1 MDSEIDHNP
10 DDAYAEDDLPDLV
23 LDTRK
28 DSSSSLEG
36 QEDSNSSSVIDLL
49 FNLSRERR
57 SVSSSDVANWID
69 AGNDEIDNFDTEQVH
84 AERTLNDD
92 FKVTYTNHGKAY
104 VPKISDKYR
113 SYLSLMP
120 DEEEGEVQDE
130 ATKAKIHEERQ
141 KILAHFQALT
151 GQQQEEQREIWTEEL
166 SILEEEIAQ
175 LKIKLGAKLNRRNH
189 LRLLLGFDMIKKV
202 AKKSVDHLAKEFKDL
217 LQNAKTSNEP
227 LQQQPSSSSQEN
239 NNSKIEINQ

>member
-1 MDSEIDHNP
+1 MFQ
-10 DDAYAEDDLPDLV
+10 
-23 LDTRK
+23 TFF
-28 DSSSSLEG
+28 
-36 QEDSNSSSVIDLL
+36 
-49 FNLSRERR
+49 FN
-57 SVSSSDVANWID
+57 
-69 AGNDEIDNFDTEQVH
+69 FQVH

-120 DEEEGEVQDE
+120 DEEEVIQDE

-175 LKIKLGAKLNRRNH
+175 LKIKLGTKLNRRNH

>member
-1 MDSEIDHNP
+1 MFQ
-10 DDAYAEDDLPDLV
+10 
-23 LDTRK
+23 TFF
-28 DSSSSLEG
+28 
-36 QEDSNSSSVIDLL
+36 
-49 FNLSRERR
+49 FN
-57 SVSSSDVANWID
+57 
-69 AGNDEIDNFDTEQVH
+69 FQVH

-120 DEEEGEVQDE
+120 DEEEVIQDE

-166 SILEEEIAQ
+166 SILEDEIAQ
-175 LKIKLGAKLNRRNH
+175 LKIKLGTKLNRRNH

-202 AKKSVDHLAKEFKDL
+202 AKKSVDHLAKEFKEL
-217 LQNAKTSNEP
+217 LHNAKTSNEP
-227 LQQQPSSSSQEN
+227 LQPQPSSSTSQEN
-239 NNSKIEINQ
+239 NNFKIEINQ

>member
-1 MDSEIDHNP
+1 MS
-10 DDAYAEDDLPDLV
+10 YFCFQF
-23 LDTRK
+23 R
-28 DSSSSLEG
+28 
-36 QEDSNSSSVIDLL
+36 
-49 FNLSRERR
+49 F
-57 SVSSSDVANWID
+57 SSD
-69 AGNDEIDNFDTEQVH
+69 FQVH

-166 SILEEEIAQ
+166 SILEDEIAQ

-227 LQQQPSSSSQEN
+227 LQQQQPSSSSQEN